1 MKGVV
6 TLGETMMV
14 LGSPTV
20 GPLRH
25 ATHLELG
32 IAGAESNVAIGVSRL
47 GVPARWLGRVGDDEP
62 GRLIT
67 SVLRGEGVDTRAVV
81 DPEAATGLML
91 KARRTTGATT
101 VSYYRSGSAGSRLSP
116 ADVDRA
122 LFADAAVL
130 HLTGITPG
138 LSESC
143 AAAVTAAA
151 DLAKDVGLA
160 ISVDINYRS
169 RLWSASAAAAVLA
182 PLVARA
188 DIIFAGPEEA
198 ALLVGPNADPL
209 TALAALGPGEVILK
223 LGSLGC
229 RGLIDGELHE
239 MPAYPVDA
247 VDPVGA
253 GDAFSAG
260 YLAARCRGL
269 EPAERLRVAAAT
281 GAFAVTSS
289 SDWQAGPS
297 WDELS
302 MVGGEDGLVLR

>member
-1 MKGVV
+1 VKGVV
-6 TLGETMMV
+6 TLGEAMMV
-14 LGSPTV
+14 LTSPSV

-25 ATHLELG
+25 ASHLELG
-32 IAGAESNVAIGVSRL
+32 IAGAESNVAIGVARL

-81 DPEAATGLML
+81 DAGAATGLML
-91 KARRTTGATT
+91 KSRRTTRATS

-116 ADVDRA
+116 ADVGSA
-122 LFADAAVL
+122 LIAGAAVL
-130 HLTGITPG
+130 HVTGITPA

-143 AAAVTAAA
+143 AAAVDAAVEF
-151 DLAKDVGLA
+151 AKDAGLA
-160 ISVDINYRS
+160 VSVDINFRS
-169 RLWSASAAAAVLA
+169 RLWTESAAAVALA
-182 PLVARA
+182 AIVDRA
-188 DIIFAGPEEA
+188 DIVFAGPEEA
-198 ALLVGPNADPL
+198 ALLVGSSADPL
-209 TALAALGPGEVILK
+209 AALAALGPREVILK
-223 LGSLGC
+223 FGSLGC
-229 RGLIDGELHE
+229 RGLIEGIYYEV
-239 MPAYPVDA
+239 PAVSVDA

-269 EPAERLRVAAAT
+269 GAAERLRIAVTT

-297 WDELS
+297 WDELAL
-302 MVGGEDGLVLR
+302 VDGDDGLVLR